1 MVLTAYFVLSPG
13 TGLVCLRPAAL
24 NSSCYRT
31 NISTCVLRPNLFPQ
45 RTRSFAET
53 ARRAQIVDCA
63 IDTIAEVGFA
73 KASVDQIA
81 KRAGVSKGV
90 ITYHFPNKEEIVD
103 AVIEKVVAAGRT
115 YMEPRIMAETSA
127 AGRLRAYIESDLEFI
142 DANRKPLI
150 ALVEIA
156 MSARRADGSLVI
168 GPESLAQ
175 RTASLEELLRA
186 GQRSGEFRRF
196 NTRVMALTII
206 QAIDGVP
213 PLLARE
219 PNLDVKLHAKELA
232 TVFALATRK
241 QSS

>member
-1 MVLTAYFVLSPG
+1 MRTKTKPLTAENG
-13 TGLVCLRPAAL
+13 
-24 NSSCYRT
+24 
-31 NISTCVLRPNLFPQ
+31 
-45 RTRSFAET
+45 SFAET
-53 ARRAQIVDCA
+53 ARRSQIVDCA
-63 IDTIAEVGFA
+63 IDTIAELGFA

-90 ITYHFPNKEEIVD
+90 ITYHFPSKEEIVD
-103 AVIEKVVAAGRT
+103 AVIEKVLAEGRT

-142 DANRKPLI
+142 DAHRKPLI

-175 RTASLEELLRA
+175 RTASLEDLLHA

-196 NTRVMALTII
+196 NSRVMALTII

-232 TVFALATRK
+232 TIFALATRK

>member
-1 MVLTAYFVLSPG
+1 M
-13 TGLVCLRPAAL
+13 
-24 NSSCYRT
+24 
-31 NISTCVLRPNLFPQ
+31 
-45 RTRSFAET
+45 AET
-53 ARRAQIVDCA
+53 ARHAQIVGCA
-63 IDTIAEVGFA
+63 INTIAEMGFA
-73 KASVDQIA
+73 NASIDQIA
-81 KRAGVSKGV
+81 KRASVSKGV
-90 ITYHFPNKEEIVD
+90 ITYHFPNKEEIVN
-103 AVIEKVVAAGRT
+103 AVIENVFAAGRAF
-115 YMEPRIMAETSA
+115 MEPRIMAETSW
-127 AGRLRAYIESDLEFI
+127 AGRLRAYIDSGLEFI
-142 DANRKPLI
+142 DANRKAVV
-150 ALVEIA
+150 ALVEIS

-175 RTASLEELLRA
+175 RAANLEQLLRD

-213 PLLARE
+213 PLLGRE

>member
-1 MVLTAYFVLSPG
+1 VRT
-13 TGLVCLRPAAL
+13 RPKSVPPE
-24 NSSCYRT
+24 N
-31 NISTCVLRPNLFPQ
+31 
-45 RTRSFAET
+45 RSFAET

-63 IDTIAEVGFA
+63 IDTIADVGFA

-90 ITYHFPNKEEIVD
+90 ITYHFPNKEGIVD
-103 AVIEKVVAAGRT
+103 AIVEKVVATGRAH
-115 YMEPRIMAETSA
+115 MEPRIMAETSA

-142 DANRKPLI
+142 DAHRKPLI

-175 RTASLEELLRA
+175 RAASLEELLRA

-213 PLLARE
+213 SLLGRE
-219 PNLDVKLHAKELA
+219 PDLDVKLHAKELA

>member
-1 MVLTAYFVLSPG
+1 MRAKTKSI
-13 TGLVCLRPAAL
+13 PAE
-24 NSSCYRT
+24 N
-31 NISTCVLRPNLFPQ
+31 
-45 RTRSFAET
+45 RSFVET

-90 ITYHFPNKEEIVD
+90 ITYHFPNKEEIVA
-103 AVIEKVVAAGRT
+103 AVIGRVVAAGRT
-115 YMEPRIMAETSA
+115 YIEPRIMAETSA
-127 AGRLRAYIESDLEFI
+127 AGRMRAYIESHLEFI
-142 DANRKPLI
+142 DAHRKPLI

-175 RTASLEELLRA
+175 RAANLEELLRA
-186 GQRSGEFRRF
+186 GQRSGDFRRF

-219 PNLDVKLHAKELA
+219 PNLDVKVHAKELA
-232 TVFALATRK
+232 TTFAFATRR

>member
-1 MVLTAYFVLSPG
+1 MRAKTKSV
-13 TGLVCLRPAAL
+13 AAE
-24 NSSCYRT
+24 S
-31 NISTCVLRPNLFPQ
+31 
-45 RTRSFAET
+45 RSFAET

-81 KRAGVSKGV
+81 RRAGVSKGV
-90 ITYHFPNKEEIVD
+90 ITYHFPSKEEIVD
-103 AVIEKVVAAGRT
+103 AVIEKVIAAGRT

-142 DANRKPLI
+142 DAHRKPLI

-175 RTASLEELLRA
+175 RAASLEDLLRA

-213 PLLARE
+213 SLLARE
-219 PNLDVKLHAKELA
+219 PNFDVKLHAKELA
-232 TVFALATRK
+232 TIFALATRK

>member
-1 MVLTAYFVLSPG
+1 MRANTKPI
-13 TGLVCLRPAAL
+13 AAE
-24 NSSCYRT
+24 S
-31 NISTCVLRPNLFPQ
+31 
-45 RTRSFAET
+45 RSFGET

-81 KRAGVSKGV
+81 KRVGVSKGV
-90 ITYHFPNKEEIVD
+90 ITYHFPSKQEIVD

-115 YMEPRIMAETSA
+115 FMEPRIMAETSA

-142 DANRKPLI
+142 DAHRKPLI

-156 MSARRADGSLVI
+156 MSARRADGSRVI

-175 RTASLEELLRA
+175 RAASLEDLLRA
-186 GQRSGEFRRF
+186 GQRCGEFRRF

-232 TVFALATRK
+232 TVFTLATRK

>member
-1 MVLTAYFVLSPG
+1 M
-13 TGLVCLRPAAL
+13 
-24 NSSCYRT
+24 
-31 NISTCVLRPNLFPQ
+31 
-45 RTRSFAET
+45 RTRLKSIPAQNRSFVEA
-53 ARRAQIVDCA
+53 ARRAQIIDCA

-81 KRAGVSKGV
+81 RRVGVSKGV
-90 ITYHFPNKEEIVD
+90 ITYHFPSKEEIVD
-103 AVIEKVVAAGRT
+103 AVIEKVVGAGRT
-115 YMEPRIMAETSA
+115 HMEPRIMAETSA

-142 DANRKPLI
+142 DAYRKPLL

-168 GPESLAQ
+168 GPEALVRRVAN
-175 RTASLEELLRA
+175 LEELLRA

-213 PLLARE
+213 RLLARE
-219 PNLDVKLHAKELA
+219 PNLDVKLYATELA
-232 TVFALATRK
+232 TVFALATRR

>member
-1 MVLTAYFVLSPG
+1 MRARARSV
-13 TGLVCLRPAAL
+13 PAE
-24 NSSCYRT
+24 S
-31 NISTCVLRPNLFPQ
+31 
-45 RTRSFAET
+45 RSFTET
-53 ARRAQIVDCA
+53 ARRVQIVDCA

-73 KASVDQIA
+73 KASVDRIA
-81 KRAGVSKGV
+81 RRAGVSKGV

-103 AVIEKVVAAGRT
+103 AIVEKVVAAGRA
-115 YMEPRIMAETSA
+115 YMEPRILAETSA
-127 AGRLRAYIESDLEFI
+127 AGRLRAYIESDLDFI
-142 DANRKPLI
+142 DAHRKQLI

-156 MSARRADGSLVI
+156 MSARRADDSLVI

-175 RTASLEELLRA
+175 RAASLEELLRA

-219 PNLDVKLHAKELA
+219 PDLDVKLHAKELA